1 MAPTLQ
7 RITPYFALAIWF
19 ALAASPAPAQDWP
32 AKPITI
38 VMGFPPG
45 SGLDIVARTLQQ
57 PLEKA
62 LNTKIITDYKAGAGG
77 NIASEYVARA
87 RADGYTI
94 LLGTAATH
102 GINAALYSRLPFDVE
117 ADFTPI
123 ASLIDVSNVLTVNPE
138 VLDVKTVREFID
150 KVKAN
155 PGKFNYASS
164 GNGASTHL
172 AFAEF
177 NTRAGLTMVHVPY
190 KGGPES
196 IQSILRGDVCCTFN
210 QVQTIIG
217 HWRAGRVR
225 LLGVSA
231 KTRVSAIADIPTVS
245 EAGLPGYESSTWFG
259 FFGPKGMDAQ
269 TTAAIN
275 RAVRA
280 ALETPAVR
288 QKLIDVGNTPRIET
302 VEQFRAT
309 VKNDRVKWAAVV
321 KGAGATID

>member
-1 MAPTLQ
+1 MALTIRCIAQ
-7 RITPYFALAIWF
+7 CFALTMLF
-19 ALAASPAPAQDWP
+19 ALAANPAPAQDWP
-32 AKPITI
+32 GKPLTI

-62 LNTKIITDYKAGAGG
+62 LNTKIITDYKPGAGG

-117 ADFTPI
+117 ADFTPV

-138 VLDVKTVREFID
+138 VLDVKTVKEFID
-150 KVKAN
+150 RVKAN
-155 PGKFNYASS
+155 PGKYNYASS

-177 NTRAGLTMVHVPY
+177 NNRAGLSMVHVPY

-245 EAGLPGYESSTWFG
+245 EAGLPGYESTTWFG
-259 FFGPKGMDAQ
+259 FFAPRGLEPQIA
-269 TTAAIN
+269 AAIN
-275 RAVRA
+275 RAVRT

-309 VKNDRVKWAAVV
+309 VKNDRAKWAAVV